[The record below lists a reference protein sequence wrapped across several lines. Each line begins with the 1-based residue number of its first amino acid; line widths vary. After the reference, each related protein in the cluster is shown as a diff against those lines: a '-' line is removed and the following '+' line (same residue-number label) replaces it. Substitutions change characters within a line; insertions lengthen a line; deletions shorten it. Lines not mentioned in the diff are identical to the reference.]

1 MALSRIFKANPSD
14 PRDPIGEALA
24 LAQAGQPVP
33 MDLQKQVFQFAAAR
47 KMAASDLEKV
57 FGVPAGTAAAT
68 VQALGIADQVPMGL
82 GGSMAPP
89 PQAAPSGIGQL
100 RQANAAERAAMS
112 ALPPPSQRMGLPPT
126 TEAGVQYD
134 PSKIVPNTGQFGYL
148 SNPVVL
154 PTGIATQQ
162 PAGTPTAQDYAQL
175 RQAPQTQTGAGRG
188 IRTLPQT
195 GQTGAAPPPP
205 PPTPTWP
212 TPPTPTPPAPQTQVA
227 TPIPPPV
234 QGRSQLAPQR
244 RVPQG
249 YDLGA
254 ASRPVTIDDLTIDNT
269 YGDSEGSGT
278 GAQSGTVTIGADG
291 QQVFTDGQ
299 IDTIIPGPGTTTTTG
314 GTNTITGGAGN
325 DTLTGGAGTDT
336 VPAGATIDS
345 LITKFKT
352 TPELVTQ
359 ADTDTLISLAKQQ
372 NIDTFTLANMAGV
385 SQELITN
392 NLATMINPATNQ
404 PYGADY
410 LRATPTTT
418 FGADTGYTNS
428 VVSTPEGAVT
438 TVSRE
443 APEIEARKLGLI
455 DISKQ
460 LASREPTGGMPRHQ
474 VAGLSGLE
482 EEAYG
487 LADQWKGKALNAVG
501 EGWDTLGEVKEG
513 LYDTYGT
520 RIPIS
525 DFGTEK
531 YLSEYDPFITK
542 GIGTLGQ
549 AERRA
554 RGAGDVGLGVAAGAM
569 KRLRGTTD
577 QFDPATGTSAYMNPY
592 EKAVIDEAMS
602 DITRAGSQQQQAL
615 NARAVQQGAFGGSR
629 AALAQSELDR
639 NILEQQGKVAANMR
653 MQGYTQAQANALKA
667 FEESKRRGQQ
677 AAQLTSMIGGQG
689 AQGSLNAATQLA
701 NMANLT
707 GRMGESRARTGLA
720 GVDQYGRTTDQI
732 LKMGD
737 IGRTIGINQGEMA
750 RLGQD
755 VLIKDIATLEQAGA
769 SRRAAN
775 QRALDAER
783 ANRMQDIKEPFQR
796 ASWMSDILQGAP
808 STQMEMVKKYE
819 QQPSGAAQAIGGIGS
834 LAATAAGAKR
844 AGII

>member
-1 MALSRIFKANPSD
+1 
-14 PRDPIGEALA
+14 
-24 LAQAGQPVP
+24 
-33 MDLQKQVFQFAAAR
+33 
-47 KMAASDLEKV
+47 
-57 FGVPAGTAAAT
+57 
-68 VQALGIADQVPMGL
+68 
-82 GGSMAPP
+82 
-89 PQAAPSGIGQL
+89 
-100 RQANAAERAAMS
+100 
-112 ALPPPSQRMGLPPT
+112 
-126 TEAGVQYD
+126 
-134 PSKIVPNTGQFGYL
+134 
-148 SNPVVL
+148 
-154 PTGIATQQ
+154 
-162 PAGTPTAQDYAQL
+162 
-175 RQAPQTQTGAGRG
+175 
-188 IRTLPQT
+188 
-195 GQTGAAPPPP
+195 
-205 PPTPTWP
+205 
-212 TPPTPTPPAPQTQVA
+212 
-227 TPIPPPV
+227 
-234 QGRSQLAPQR
+234 
-244 RVPQG
+244 
-249 YDLGA
+249 
-254 ASRPVTIDDLTIDNT
+254 
-269 YGDSEGSGT
+269 
-278 GAQSGTVTIGADG
+278 
-291 QQVFTDGQ
+291 
-299 IDTIIPGPGTTTTTG
+299 
-314 GTNTITGGAGN
+314 
-325 DTLTGGAGTDT
+325 
-336 VPAGATIDS
+336 
-345 LITKFKT
+345 
-352 TPELVTQ
+352 
-359 ADTDTLISLAKQQ
+359 
-372 NIDTFTLANMAGV
+372 
-385 SQELITN
+385 
-392 NLATMINPATNQ
+392 
-404 PYGADY
+404 
-410 LRATPTTT
+410 
-418 FGADTGYTNS
+418 
-428 VVSTPEGAVT
+428 
-438 TVSRE
+438 
-443 APEIEARKLGLI
+443 
-455 DISKQ
+455 
-460 LASREPTGGMPRHQ
+460 MPRHQ

-554 RGAGDVGLGVAAGAM
+554 TGAGDVGLGVAAGAM

-615 NARAVQQGAFGGSR
+615 NARAVQQGAFGGNR

-737 IGRTIGINQGEMA
+737 IGRNIGINQGEMA

-755 VLIKDIATLEQAGA
+755 VLIKDIASLEQAGIG
-769 SRRAAN
+769 RRSAN

-844 AGII
+844 ANII